1 VCRGHRV
8 PAFYT
13 PTYRKWLFVGSLLA
27 ATLDRVI
34 VQVPTPDPEDMHS
47 RPGHLIR
54 RAQQVHGY
62 LWSAMVSKDVTPT
75 QFSAITVIA
84 ARPRTDQ
91 VALSRESGLDTS
103 TTGAVIQRLIHRG
116 WVAVDRDPKDMRR
129 KLLSL
134 TEEGQRVFDD
144 VAVRASD
151 MTDRMVECLEP
162 QERGQLVSLLGR
174 LVAHGETLRETRD
187 EAPTA

>member
-1 VCRGHRV
+1 MGTL
-8 PAFYT
+8 A
-13 PTYRKWLFVGSLLA
+13 A
-27 ATLDRVI
+27 ATLDRVTA
-34 VQVPTPDPEDMHS
+34 QVPPSDPEDMHS

-62 LWSAMVSKDVTPT
+62 LWTAMVSKDVTPT

-84 ARPRTDQ
+84 ARPGTDQ
-91 VALSRESGLDTS
+91 IALSRESGLDTS
-103 TTGAVIQRLIHRG
+103 TTGAVIQRLIQRG

-134 TEEGQRVFDD
+134 TPEGQRVFDE
-144 VAVRASD
+144 VAVRAAS
-151 MTDRMVECLEP
+151 MTDRMVESLELG
-162 QERGQLVSLLGR
+162 ERAQLVSLLAR
-174 LVAHGETLRETRD
+174 LVAHGETLREAGD